1 MVPLYVQSSFYT
13 SRLPQSPVSVALPAL
28 CIIFVLETLVALFV
42 CFVDDEYK
50 RANRASCDLPI
61 ARHWN
66 SNDPRMLAARHGWW
80 AFRHNCTASSN
91 LPARTNEYND

>member
-1 MVPLYVQSSFYT
+1 MSTSTVVDVCYLASPLHLLHPRNPPRIV
-13 SRLPQSPVSVALPAL
+13 RLLH
-28 CIIFVLETLVALFV
+28 
-42 CFVDDEYK
+42 DDERMHADPTFCY
-50 RANRASCDLPI
+50 LPI

-66 SNDPRMLAARHGWW
+66 SNEPRILAARHGWW